1 VDEFARM
8 KALTPAR
15 IGVSRSGT
23 RPLTSELLTFRWD
36 HASSVDAVYNE
47 VSSALLGEMGWLV
60 ADSRAETKDM
70 YLKRPQLGRVLKPD
84 SMQELLSKCQQAPQ
98 VQIVVSDGLSAN
110 SIEANMR
117 DLYPALLDS
126 LRLRGL
132 SAGTTIYVNQGR
144 VGCMDAIGDLLKPE
158 CLVLLIGERPGLVTA
173 ESLSAYMCYKPRTG
187 RTDSDRMVIS
197 NIHRGGT
204 PAMEAG
210 AYIGGMLEEILKQR
224 TSGIDFK

>member
-1 VDEFARM
+1 MDEFARM

-36 HASSVDAVYNE
+36 HASSVDAVQSE
-47 VSSALLGEMGWLV
+47 VSSALLAEMGWLI

-84 SMQELLSKCQQAPQ
+84 SMQELLAKCQQGRQ

-132 SAGTTIYVNQGR
+132 SAGTTIYVNRGR
-144 VGCMDAIGDLLKPE
+144 VGCMDAIGDLLNPE

-210 AYIGGMLEEILKQR
+210 AYIGGILEEILKQR

>member
-1 VDEFARM
+1 MDEFASM

-36 HASSVDAVYNE
+36 HASSVDAVQSE
-47 VSSALLGEMGWLV
+47 VSPAFLAEMGWFI
-60 ADSRAETKDM
+60 ADSCAETKDM
-70 YLKRPQLGRVLKPD
+70 YLKRPQLGRVLK
-84 SMQELLSKCQQAPQ
+84 SESKQEILTKCQQTPL

-110 SIEANMR
+110 SIEANMG

-132 SAGTTIYVNQGR
+132 AAGTTIYVNRGR

-204 PAMEAG
+204 PPMEAG
-210 AYIGGMLEEILKQR
+210 AHIGSMLDQILRQR